1 MNNKI
6 TLLISGSGT
15 MSGKQTTKYM
25 PRVDRD
31 LVEITTSNL
40 TVDYVK
46 SLGDPSKVPLI
57 HFYLSQDCDS
67 RVLQV
72 ILDLNRLG
80 YIMMFSLNSVEP
92 SSNSKSFLYSLGLT
106 FQKETWNMNHP
117 ISFYTASNT
126 LFQLSG
132 YTSAGLTISYKPS
145 ANNFGASIL
154 KSNLKVPII
163 DIAYTDNSSTSVYFG
178 IFESGTAL
186 SDGTI
191 SRAPIIF
198 GGFLYTSD
206 VHFENMYSILD
217 DIYNYCDNNSNPR
230 FIIEGFIST
239 SKRIPLIRKVTVHRQ
254 TNGQLL
260 NRTMSDEN
268 GYYKLGLP
276 NDDPVFIVC
285 HPEDSRKRGLIHT
298 YVIPVENERD

>member
-1 MNNKI
+1 MNSKI

-15 MSGKQTTKYM
+15 MSGRQTTKYM

-72 ILDLNRLG
+72 ILELNRLG

-106 FQKETWNMNHP
+106 FQKETWNINHP

-126 LFQLSG
+126 LFQSSG

-145 ANNFGASIL
+145 GNNFGCSIL
-154 KSNLKVPII
+154 KSNLKVPIV

-178 IFESGTAL
+178 IFESGTSL
-186 SDGTI
+186 IDGTI

-206 VHFENMYSILD
+206 VHFENINSILD
-217 DIYNYCDNNSNPR
+217 DIYNYCDNNISPR
-230 FIIEGFIST
+230 FIVEGFIST
-239 SKRIPLIRKVTVHRQ
+239 SKRIPLIRKVTVHKQ

-260 NRTMSDEN
+260 NSTMSDEN
-268 GYYKLGLP
+268 GYYKLGLS

-285 HPEDSRKRGLIHT
+285 HPEDSNKKGLIHT
-298 YVIPVENERD
+298 YVIPVENED